1 MITGTLVPSTMKAI
15 VLESPRHLALR
26 EIPVWPI
33 ASYGDPD
40 LVLIKVAAC
49 GVCGSDFRYYAGE
62 NPWAMH
68 TLGRHVDNPPGIVL
82 GHEYAG
88 EVVAVIDEKNAGLLG
103 RRVAPVCSKVCGTC
117 PDCRA
122 GRTQLC
128 PNTIHM
134 GHGQGWGKRDLYPGA
149 YAEYAPAWASG
160 CYAIPDRLGFGEAAM
175 MDILAVCVHVAGQGD
190 IQPGRPVLMMGA
202 GPAGNG
208 IAQAARVLG
217 ASRVAVIDLADEALS
232 MARQAGFDD
241 VVDARNKPA
250 AALAAELR
258 ALAPEGFGTVF
269 DSIGGRDSFDLGLGL
284 LAKKGTLVNMAVHD
298 TDIPVNFL
306 RLGSERRITTSSN
319 FATGDYPIALSW
331 LKTGRFK
338 VKDWLTEITL
348 EDVPRLF
355 AETDAAPSSRIL
367 ASRPSAPEVQS
378 FRARLLGPYRNPA
391 KPQGYRRPGD

>member
-1 MITGTLVPSTMKAI
+1 MITKTSIPPTMKAV
-15 VLESPRHLALR
+15 VLGSPRRMALR

-33 ASYGDPD
+33 EAYGDPD
-40 LVLIKVAAC
+40 LVLVKVKAC

-88 EVVAVIDEKNAGLLG
+88 EVVAVLDKRNEGLLG

-128 PNTIHM
+128 PNTVHM
-134 GHGQGWGKRDLYPGA
+134 GHGQGWGKRDFYPGA
-149 YAEYAPAWASG
+149 YAEYVPAWASG
-160 CYAIPDRLGFGEAAM
+160 CYVIPDGLGFPEAAM
-175 MDILAVCVHVAGQGD
+175 MDILAVCVHVARQGE

-208 IAQAARVLG
+208 IAQAARILG
-217 ASRVAVIDLADEALS
+217 ANRVVVTDIADRPLELA
-232 MARQAGFDD
+232 RRAGFDA
-241 VVDARNKPA
+241 VVDARGKA
-250 AALAAELR
+250 AAAVAAELR
-258 ALAPEGFGTVF
+258 TIAPDGFGTVF
-269 DSIGGRDSFDLGLGL
+269 DSVGGRDSFDLGLEV

-298 TDIPVNFL
+298 MDIPVNFL

-331 LKTGRFK
+331 LESDRFK
-338 VKDWLTEITL
+338 VKDWLTEVKLADI
-348 EDVPRLF
+348 PGLF
-355 AETDAAPSSRIL
+355 ANADTAGRGAFKLVIT
-367 ASRPSAPEVQS
+367 A
-378 FRARLLGPYRNPA
+378 F
-391 KPQGYRRPGD
+391 